1 MTQSLDYLL
10 HQRYGRKLDVAPDLV
25 LNDTL
30 STLLLHRSCRHYK
43 KKIVSDDLVQA
54 LIAVAFSAP
63 SKSDLQQVSVI
74 RITDKAKLNRLAQ
87 HNHEVSWIADA
98 PVFMVWCGDSR
109 RIRRLSE
116 WKQHDFAN
124 DHLDAFMNAA
134 VDVGI
139 ALQSFISAAESL
151 GLGCCPVSQI
161 RDDIELLSHELALPK
176 WVFPVAGLCVGWPV
190 KQENISMRLPLQ
202 ITVHDNIY
210 NDSHLFDETSKY
222 DIRREQVDP
231 TAPAQQRLKYKY
243 GVTEGYGWSED
254 KTRQYAEPMRT
265 DFGAYI
271 RKQGFDLS

>member
-43 KKIVSDDLVQA
+43 KKIVSDNLVQA

-116 WKQHDFAN
+116 WKQHGFAN

-161 RDDIELLSHELALPK
+161 RDDIEFLSHELALPK

-190 KQENISMRLPLQ
+190 KQENISMRLPLE

-210 NDSHLFDETSKY
+210 NDSHLFDEASKY

-243 GVTEGYGWSED
+243 GVTERYGWSED

>member
-1 MTQSLDYLL
+1 MTQSLDYLF

-116 WKQHDFAN
+116 WKQHGFAN

-139 ALQSFISAAESL
+139 ALQSFISAVESL

-190 KQENISMRLPLQ
+190 KQENISMRLPLE
-202 ITVHDNIY
+202 ITVHDNMY
-210 NDSHLFDETSKY
+210 SDSHLFDEASKY

>member
-116 WKQHDFAN
+116 WKQHGFAN

-190 KQENISMRLPLQ
+190 KQENISMRLPLE
-202 ITVHDNIY
+202 ITVHDNMY
-210 NDSHLFDETSKY
+210 NDSHLFDEASKY